1 MRNEDKRPVCNCCGR
16 VLKPEEEY
24 VRIEQRWGYFSRKDG
39 TLQKGIICEECF
51 ERIAEQFQI
60 PLEEEMVT
68 ELL

>member
-1 MRNEDKRPVCNCCGR
+1 MRNEDKRQICNCCGR
-16 VLKPEEEY
+16 VLEPREEY
-24 VRIEQRWGYFSRKDG
+24 VCIEQRWGYFSGKDG

-51 ERIAEQFQI
+51 DRITEQFRI